1 MTDVTASIEYKINLN
16 GEIFLLDSK
25 KYHLIEGILDT
36 GSITKAAKQ
45 VDISYRTALNYIDKI
60 EDSLDIKLVNTIK
73 GGKGGG
79 GGASLTPEGY
89 SILKECKK
97 FNAMLSLHKRVNE
110 IESVV
115 TSIDEDKQVMTID
128 IADNNVNIPLNYNY
142 EVGQPV
148 LALINYDNIFIMLEP
163 IKSSI
168 GNILKGTIIE
178 LKLLGEIVRVKTK
191 VDNIEVSC
199 LVALASFKDLD
210 LKIGKEIYL
219 GFNAISVA
227 TLKL

>member
-1 MTDVTASIEYKINLN
+1 MTYVTASIKYKINLN

-25 KYHLIEGILDT
+25 KYHLIEGILDA